1 MTKRFSLGCVML
13 ALGMGSLGGT
23 GCNKKAKPAG
33 TEPETK
39 AVSFAGEIMPVFV
52 RSCGVCHKREDGNEA
67 AVKNQ
72 KYYELPQDVLG
83 AIGKF
88 IIPGKPE
95 ESGLIKV
102 CDQTYPVGEKKIVM
116 PPPRSDAPKWTDEEL
131 VLLTKWIEQGALDN

>member
-1 MTKRFSLGCVML
+1 ML
-13 ALGMGSLGGT
+13 ALGMGFLGST
-23 GCNKKAKPAG
+23 GCNKKMPAE
-33 TEPETK
+33 TEPKGKT
-39 AVSFAGEIMPVFV
+39 VSFAGEIMPVFV
-52 RSCGVCHKREDGNEA
+52 RSCGACHKREGGNEA

-72 KYYELPQDVLG
+72 KYYEKPQDVLG

-116 PPPRSDAPKWTDEEL
+116 PPPRSDVPKWSDEEL
-131 VLLTKWIEQGALDN
+131 ALLVKWIEQGAADN